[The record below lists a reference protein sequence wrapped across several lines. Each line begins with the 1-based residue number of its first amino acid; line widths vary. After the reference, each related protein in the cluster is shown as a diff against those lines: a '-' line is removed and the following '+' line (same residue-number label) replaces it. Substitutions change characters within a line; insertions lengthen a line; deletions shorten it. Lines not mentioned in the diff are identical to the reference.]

1 MQNAF
6 NQLEPTALADASDR
20 FHLEGD
26 IALITGGGGGM
37 GRAIAFAFA
46 AAGASIA
53 LADRRPEGME
63 QVERELTDHFGVPI
77 TSIQADVASEDDV
90 ARMIEETVAAHGD
103 LDILLN
109 IAGLS
114 TYTRTQEMEP
124 KAWDLVQSVNLKGT
138 YLAARAAYPYLKG
151 GGRILNIS
159 SIAALYGAETMTH
172 YAAAKAGV
180 KTLTRS
186 LGAEWADDNIRV
198 NAVAPGP
205 ILTPGAANLF
215 EAQSF
220 DPFEVDP
227 EEAYNR
233 SVVNRPVGS
242 PAEIAD
248 TFLFLASP
256 AASYITGETITVA
269 GPPPSQEFVMG
280 LD

>member
-6 NQLEPTALADASDR
+6 DQLEPTALADASDR

-46 AAGASIA
+46 AAGASIV